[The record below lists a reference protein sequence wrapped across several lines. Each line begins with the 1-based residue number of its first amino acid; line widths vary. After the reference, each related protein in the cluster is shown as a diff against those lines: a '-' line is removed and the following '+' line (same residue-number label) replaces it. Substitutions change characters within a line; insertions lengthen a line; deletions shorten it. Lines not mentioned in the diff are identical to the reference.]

1 MALKLFLAFA
11 LTVYAS
17 LGFSLSPPPE
27 LNYTELAR
35 LTNKELIVHSRA
47 IPKRPWP
54 EITIFAVIDVLPVEA
69 AAVFS
74 NYQDQKK
81 YIPDLLKSDPI
92 KKIAE
97 NEIIVDFEMHFP
109 WPLANSRYSTRNVF
123 KVLENNG
130 YEISW
135 HMVESDSLIDT
146 RGAIQFIPYG
156 TKTLLIYRSLIYP
169 RSMLAPIF
177 SSRVK
182 ASMSRMVQAIVT
194 YTEETKKQ
202 NPEKIQRLINSLPK

>member
-1 MALKLFLAFA
+1 MALKLFLVFA
-11 LTVYAS
+11 LVVYAS
-17 LGFSLSPPPE
+17 LGFSLTPPPE
-27 LNYTELAR
+27 LNYTELAK

-47 IPKRPWP
+47 IPNRPWP

-74 NYQDQKK
+74 NYRDQKK
-81 YIPDLLKSDPI
+81 YIPDLLKSDPV

-97 NEIIVDFEMHFP
+97 NEIIVDFEMRFP
-109 WPLANSRYSTRNVF
+109 WPLGNSKYSTRNVL
-123 KVLENNG
+123 KMLENNG

-135 HMVESDSLIDT
+135 YMVESDSLIDAK
-146 RGAIQFIPYG
+146 GVVQFIPYG
-156 TKTLLIYRSLIYP
+156 TKTLLKYKSFLHPGSKLASL
-169 RSMLAPIF
+169 F

-182 ASMSRMVQAIVT
+182 ASTYRTVQAIVT

-202 NPEKIQRLINSLPK
+202 NPEEIQRLINSLPK